1 MTQVY
6 LHIGM
11 PKTGTSALQQFLLL
25 NRERLSEQGIHY
37 PEHDL
42 GGNGI
47 SSGNGEMLVHIAENH
62 GVDKAKNYLNRLKAE
77 AGHHGL
83 LLSSEFFFNY
93 PELMHEICPEAS
105 IILYYRNPITLLE
118 SSYNQAVKRLGQVY
132 SFSRMLRSV
141 LYSKDPFY
149 TGKIALKWRDL
160 YGNKNILFRVYE
172 SSQFI
177 GQDIYDDFLGCLE
190 CVESKDFNRLKEKV
204 NVSYSP
210 AALEIKRSLNGVM
223 NDSMREFQRT
233 IDVEL
238 QRISNQYSSSGGSQ
252 FSLYSED
259 ELAAAQEFFRP
270 YNEEVARAFQVDGR
284 LFKEDYCLAPDHR
297 SESARRTEMMKVS
310 EALIESIPGFWK
322 ALSSGISVSASGASW
337 TGRQAAMRLL
347 PLLTGPEGHLALMA
361 EANKSLA
368 SLDSPKWFGREQLRA
383 MADGGYQLDDYY
395 RAVDSLSSIR
405 KCQATSA
412 MNADNPFTLS
422 PKHFLYRFFMHLY
435 QSKLGYRV
443 ALLVPTQVLRRF
455 KRIFKV

>member
-25 NRERLSEQGIHY
+25 NRDQLSEQGIYY

-62 GVDKAKNYLNRLKAE
+62 GVDRAKSYLNKLKAG
-77 AGHHGL
+77 AGEHDL

-93 PELMHEICPEAS
+93 PGLIHEICPDAS
-105 IILYYRNPITLLE
+105 IILYYRNPISLLE

-149 TGKIALKWRDL
+149 TGKTALKWLDL
-160 YGNKNILFRVYE
+160 YGNEKISFRVYE
-172 SSQFI
+172 SSQFV
-177 GQDIYDDFLGCLE
+177 GQNIYDDFLACLGCDE
-190 CVESKDFNRLKEKV
+190 FNSVNRLEEKV

-223 NDSMREFQRT
+223 NDSMREFQKA
-233 IDVEL
+233 IDIEL
-238 QRISNQYSSSGGSQ
+238 QRISSQYSSSGGAQ

-259 ELAAAQEFFRP
+259 ELVAAKDFFRP
-270 YNEEVARAFQVDGR
+270 YNEVIARAFEVDGE
-284 LFKEDYCLAPDHR
+284 LFKEEYCLDTDNR
-297 SESARRTEMMKVS
+297 SENDRRSELKVVS

-322 ALSSGISVSASGASW
+322 ILRSAISASACGASW
-337 TGRQAAMRLL
+337 TGRQAAIRLL
-347 PLLTGPEGHLALMA
+347 PLLSGPEGYLALMT
-361 EANKSLA
+361 EARKSLV
-368 SLDSPKWFGREQLRA
+368 DRNSPKWFDREQLRE
-383 MADGGYQLDDYY
+383 MAGGGYQLDDYY
-395 RAVDSLSSIR
+395 CAVNSLSEARRCQPTDSKNAENSIVSS
-405 KCQATSA
+405 TN
-412 MNADNPFTLS
+412 NA
-422 PKHFLYRFFMHLY
+422 LYRFFMRVY
-435 QSKLGYRV
+435 QSKLGYYV
-443 ALLVPTQVLRRF
+443 ALLVPVQVLRQF